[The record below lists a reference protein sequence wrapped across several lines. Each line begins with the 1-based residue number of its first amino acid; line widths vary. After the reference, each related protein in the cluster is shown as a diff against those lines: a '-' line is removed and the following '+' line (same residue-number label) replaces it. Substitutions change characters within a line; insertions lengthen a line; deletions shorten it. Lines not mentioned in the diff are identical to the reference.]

1 MQLQGRAAS
10 LEAGKAQLRET
21 WQKWLAWAKLAE
33 LRRTKSELGGSLM
46 KGPKADLRRWA
57 FFGGSVGLLF
67 ALCQWLG
74 GVHADAV
81 ALLAQVCGFALLGAT
96 LAYAKNRIAGE

>member
-1 MQLQGRAAS
+1 
-10 LEAGKAQLRET
+10 
-21 WQKWLAWAKLAE
+21 
-33 LRRTKSELGGSLM
+33 M